1 MASLMIYII
10 ALLIIVALI
19 IFVIIFRYNRH
30 LDKVAKGEVHDT
42 HSSIPEPRTAAGVS
56 YKIVLMVI
64 VIMTFI
70 GVSTVSGI
78 VSSMQSRMN
87 NLEYDNRNLN
97 ILINQMQED
106 IKKQSS
112 HVEEF
117 TYNLGDADLGTYTV
131 PVDTKLVLKEYTEDT
146 DVALVAGGN
155 TYEMNND
162 GNGIYSLRIDR
173 SIFDDD
179 YEARIVIKEPGR
191 NYSEYVDFPSS
202 LYYDYFPM
210 PNLNCSFSYYSRLGK
225 MVTEGNYTMLMGD
238 NDDIESVTAT
248 YICDGQ
254 DIKSVDITDETF
266 NQETIYLDKDLD
278 VKRDLSIRFTI
289 VTKSGFR
296 IEQQQMMIYEDA
308 NYPDD
313 YEYCRIYDPNGKLL
327 WEDDFK

>member
-1 MASLMIYII
+1 MAALMIYII
-10 ALLIIVALI
+10 ALIIIAALI

-70 GVSTVSGI
+70 GVSTVSRI
-78 VSSMQSRMN
+78 VSTMQSKMN
-87 NLEYDNRNLN
+87 NLEYNNRNLN
-97 ILINQMQED
+97 ILINQLQED
-106 IKKQSS
+106 IKQQSS
-112 HVEEF
+112 RIEDF
-117 TYNLGDADLGTYTV
+117 TYNMGDANFDTYTV
-131 PVDTKLVLKEYTEDT
+131 PIDTKLMLKEYTDDT
-146 DVALVAGGN
+146 DVVLVAGGN
-155 TYEMNND
+155 SYDMNND
-162 GNGIYSLRIDR
+162 GNGMYSVRVDR
-173 SIFDDD
+173 NIFDED
-179 YEARIVIKEPGR
+179 YESRIVIKEPGR

-210 PNLNCSFSYYSRLGK
+210 PSMNCSFSYYSRLGK
-225 MVTEGNYTMLMGD
+225 MVTEGNYTMLMGN

-248 YICDGQ
+248 YVCDGQ

-296 IEQQQMMIYEDA
+296 IEQQQMVIYEDFD
-308 NYPDD
+308 YPDD